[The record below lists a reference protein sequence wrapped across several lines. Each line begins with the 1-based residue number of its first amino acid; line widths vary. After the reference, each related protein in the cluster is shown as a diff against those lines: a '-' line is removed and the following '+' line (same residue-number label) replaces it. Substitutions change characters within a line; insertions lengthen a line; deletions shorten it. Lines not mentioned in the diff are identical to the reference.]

1 MSQTLNVMESSIAA
15 NVTNPNILSGT
26 TIEWQGK
33 AAVLTLYG
41 NADAVG
47 ITHTLFMN
55 DGTSV
60 LTIVPPNSGLGAAS
74 TVGKIKINEDFILQY
89 PIPAGMRL
97 VHSVTNTTAGAV
109 KVNFQYVLT

>member
-1 MSQTLNVMESSIAA
+1 MSQTLTISELSIAA
-15 NVTNPNILSGT
+15 NTTNNNVLSGT

-33 AAVLTLYG
+33 ASVLTLYG
-41 NADAVG
+41 NGDAVG

-74 TVGKIKINEDFILQY
+74 TVGKIKVNEDFILQY
-89 PIPAGMRL
+89 PIPAGERL
-97 VHSVTNTTAGAV
+97 VHSVTNTTGAAV
-109 KVNFQYVLT
+109 KVNFMYVLT